1 MLVEHDLHAQ
11 LVGVLVLVE
20 VAVVEIVGD
29 LGVAVTAG
37 EGHAHGPVPFL
48 RVVRQKGIGHF
59 GEMIGQHIPGPPLE
73 KMASFDFAR
82 LRLATLRTN
91 GRARVLPASDPHN
104 QPFVL
109 SVAER

>member
-37 EGHAHGPVPFL
+37 QGHAHGPVPFL
-48 RVVRQKGIGHF
+48 RVIRQKGIGHF
-59 GEMIGQHIPGPPLE
+59 GEMIRQHYPVLLWLSNSPGTP
-73 KMASFDFAR
+73 
-82 LRLATLRTN
+82 
-91 GRARVLPASDPHN
+91 
-104 QPFVL
+104 
-109 SVAER
+109 